1 MVGEAK
7 HPRGGAAPPL
17 RYTVTPGI
25 ATKIVLKTLPGGVC
39 ILHGED
45 EPDPQRKLKF
55 YADQEGMIQFHVR
68 PAKESD
74 ILVCNAY
81 CNPKPVQKPLP
92 LIRAENKFVTNV
104 IITCVDTQRERL

>member
-1 MVGEAK
+1 MVDE
-7 HPRGGAAPPL
+7 AAPAL

-74 ILVCNAY
+74 ILVKVVDSNATY
-81 CNPKPVQKPLP
+81 GAKSQSIHLKYVRVPNRHGRCPL
-92 LIRAENKFVTNV
+92 
-104 IITCVDTQRERL
+104 QRFQNHTG